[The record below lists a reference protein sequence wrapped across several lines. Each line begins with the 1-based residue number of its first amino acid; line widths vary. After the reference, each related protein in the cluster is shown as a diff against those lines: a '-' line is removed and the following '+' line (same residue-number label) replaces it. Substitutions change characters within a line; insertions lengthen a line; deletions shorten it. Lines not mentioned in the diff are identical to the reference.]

1 MKFNHLSFPSN
12 DVAATTAFFV
22 QQLGCTAERFDGFS
36 VLKRAGFDIVI
47 EDAGEPAVNWPHNF
61 HLGFELPD
69 VAAVR
74 ALYQRF
80 LQQGVVMATEVF
92 RHERGSRFFCQ
103 APGGL
108 LFEINTRAD
117 AEQRY
122 RASFEKQ
129 ASAGASAD
137 AVK

>member
-22 QQLGCTAERFDGFS
+22 DQLGCTAERHGAFTA
-36 VLKRAGFDIVI
+36 LKRAGFDIII
-47 EDAGEPAVNWPHNF
+47 EDARERAVAWPHNF
-61 HLGFELPD
+61 HLGFELPAVED
-69 VAAVR
+69 VR
-74 ALYQRF
+74 ALHRQF
-80 LQQGVVMATEVF
+80 KEAGVTMKTDVF
-92 RHERGSRFFCQ
+92 HHERGSRFFCE

-117 AEQRY
+117 AEQRF
-122 RASFEKQ
+122 RAGFERQ
-129 ASAGASAD
+129 GHAD